1 MSRFFI
7 HRPILAWVI
16 AIVVMMI
23 GAASV
28 ASLPVEQYPTIAPP
42 SVRVVATYPGA
53 SADTVATTVTQVI
66 EQDLSG
72 IDNLLYMSSTSS
84 SAGTATITLNFKSGT
99 NADVAAMQVQNK
111 VQEANAS
118 LPTAVQNQGV
128 QVTKST
134 SSFLMIVSL
143 SSTDGSMNAVD
154 LGNLITSRIEDP
166 LTQINGVGDVTLF
179 GAQHAMRIWLDP
191 QKLHSFGMMPSD
203 VTTAI
208 TNQNTQLSLGQIGGT
223 PATNPQVINATITS
237 KGILK
242 TTSDFGTILLRVN
255 ANGSK
260 VYLKDVARIEVGG
273 DSYDTSSRVDG
284 KPAAAMAIKLSTGAN
299 ALDVAKAVK
308 AKLAVLQRN
317 LPHNVAIDYPYD
329 TTPFISVSVSEVVK
343 TLLEAIVLVFIVM
356 YVFLGNLRATLIP
369 TIVVPVALLGTFG
382 LMSVI
387 GFSINVLS
395 LFALVLAIG
404 LLVDDAIVVVENVER
419 ILKQERLTPLEATL
433 KAMGQIGGALIG
445 VTSVLIA
452 VFIPM
457 AFMSGSTGA
466 IYKQFS
472 LTITSAMV
480 LSVVLA
486 LTLTPALC
494 ATLLKPASD
503 KHGERKGLFGWFE
516 RTFDKTGQ
524 RYSATVGKMIVRPV
538 RSLLVYGAICLV
550 AGLLYWKL
558 PSSFLPTEDQGFIMT
573 SIGLPPGSAAAQTLD
588 VAKQVEKYYLANP
601 NVSKIIVVTGFSFN
615 GSGQNNAMAFVRL
628 KDWSQRTAA
637 NQQASAL
644 IGAAT
649 AHFAQINNA
658 QIFVMSPPAIQS
670 LGNYSGLDFELED
683 QAGMGHDALI
693 AARNQLM
700 AAAAKDPNLA
710 GVRPAGMLD
719 APQYEVDIDYLKA
732 AALGVTAA
740 NINATL
746 ETAFGSSYVNNY
758 IDSGRIQKVYVQ
770 GDAPSRMMPYDVGS
784 WYVTATT
791 NTSSTSTSS
800 TSSST
805 STTSST
811 TSSSTGS
818 TSYDGEMVP
827 FSAFA
832 TGHWT
837 AGSPQV
843 ERYNRV
849 LSSEMTAQVAPGV
862 SSGQAMNA
870 LQALVNKLPDG
881 IGMEWTGESY
891 QESLAGSQALYL
903 YALSLIVVFLCLAGL
918 YESWSVPFS
927 VILVVPL
934 GIVGA
939 LVAAHLCGLSDDIYF
954 KVGLLTTVGLATK
967 NAILIVEYA
976 KAEQEAGKRLFDAV
990 MDAARLRFRPIVMT
1004 SLAFGF
1010 GVLPMAISSG
1020 AGAASRHAM
1029 GTAVLGGVIAATVL
1043 AVLFVP
1049 VFFVTVRKLFSGG
1062 DRDTGAN
1069 AEPTKTEEAGRL
1081 DAGDKEV
1088 KS

>member
-7 HRPILAWVI
+7 YRPILAWVI

-28 ASLPVEQYPTIAPP
+28 ASLPVEQYPSIAPP
-42 SVRVVATYPGA
+42 SVRVQATYPGA

-84 SAGTATITLNFKSGT
+84 SAGSATITLNFKSGT

-143 SSTDGSMNAVD
+143 SSTDDSMNAVD
-154 LGNLITSRIEDP
+154 LGNIIASRIEDP
-166 LTQINGVGDVTLF
+166 LTQISGVGDVTLF
-179 GAQHAMRIWLDP
+179 GAQHSMRIWLDP
-191 QKLHSFGMMPSD
+191 QKLRSVGMMPSD

-223 PATNPQVINATITS
+223 PATSPQVINATITS

-255 ANGSK
+255 SDGSK

-273 DSYDTSSRVDG
+273 DSYDTSSRVNG
-284 KPAAAMAIKLSTGAN
+284 KPAAAMAIQLSTGAN
-299 ALDVAKAVK
+299 ALSVAKAVK
-308 AKLAVLQRN
+308 AKLATLQKS
-317 LPHNVAIDYPYD
+317 LPKNVAIDYPYD
-329 TTPFISVSVSEVVK
+329 TTPFISVSVEEVVK
-343 TLLEAIVLVFIVM
+343 TLIEAIVLVFLVM
-356 YVFLGNLRATLIP
+356 YLFLGNLRATLIP

-382 LMSVI
+382 LMSLI

-419 ILKQERLTPLEATL
+419 ILRQERLSPVEATL

-472 LTITSAMV
+472 LTITAAMV
-480 LSVVLA
+480 LSVLLA

-494 ATLLKPASD
+494 ATLLKPTEN
-503 KHGERKGLFGWFE
+503 HGPRKGLFAWFE
-516 RTFDKTGQ
+516 RTFDKTSE
-524 RYSATVGKMIVRPV
+524 RYTLTIGKMIVRPG
-538 RSLLVYGAICLV
+538 RSLLVYGVICLV
-550 AGLLYWKL
+550 AGLLYWDL

-573 SIGLPPGSAAAQTLD
+573 SMGLAPGSTAGETLD
-588 VAKQVEKYYLANP
+588 VAKQVEQYYLANP
-601 NVSKIIVVTGFSFN
+601 NVSKIIVVNGFSFN

-628 KDWSQRTAA
+628 KDWSVRTAA
-637 NQQASAL
+637 SQQASAL
-644 IGAAT
+644 IGAAN
-649 AHFAQINNA
+649 AHFAQIKNA
-658 QIFVMSPPAIQS
+658 QVFVMSPPAIQS

-683 QAGMGHDALI
+683 QAGAGHDALV
-693 AARNQLM
+693 AARNQLI
-700 AAAAKDPNLA
+700 AAAAKNPDLA
-710 GVRPAGMLD
+710 GIRPAGMVD
-719 APQYEVDIDYLKA
+719 APEYEVDIDYLKA

-758 IDSGRIQKVYVQ
+758 IDSGRIQKVYVE
-770 GDAPSRMMPYDVGS
+770 GDAPNRMMPHDIGT
-784 WYVTATT
+784 WFVTATA
-791 NTSSTSTSS
+791 TSTSS
-800 TSSST
+800 TTSTSASTSASTSSSAAST
-805 STTSST
+805 ST
-811 TSSSTGS
+811 S

-843 ERYNRV
+843 ERYNRE

-862 SSGQAMNA
+862 SSGQAMTA
-870 LQALVNKLPDG
+870 VKALVDKLPDG

-903 YALSLIVVFLCLAGL
+903 YALSLMVVFLCLAGL

-939 LVAAHLCGLSDDIYF
+939 LVAAHLRGLSDDIYF

-976 KAEQEAGKRLFDAV
+976 KAEQEAGKRLLDAV

-1020 AGAASRHAM
+1020 AGAASRHGL

-1062 DRDTGAN
+1062 DSNIDKRHA
-1069 AEPTKTEEAGRL
+1069 AEKNEGQ
-1081 DAGDKEV
+1081 DIAGDEG